1 MVSTEGL
8 VGVHLLEHDGW
19 GADEAPQAVTT
30 AGIAAALGVGDAL
43 SDRVDLLSTLS
54 AMADDGLVR
63 SRETAVVGESGEHT
77 GYELTDEGRAL
88 AAAVGE
94 ELADLSV
101 TVRVD
106 GDRER
111 VSLPA
116 AAERLDDTGLV
127 ELGRRVGIEG
137 VDEIAETPR
146 EDVVDRSAPTATLRD
161 ALGAVADGAARTVL
175 LTGGA
180 GIGKT
185 TLVEYARERADERE
199 MVVLAGGGR
208 GDAGGPYGAVR
219 SALDDRRERFVA
231 LFEGTGTDLDP
242 GDDARERRL
251 SLFYDIETAL
261 RELADETPVLLVV
274 DDLHDADEESRAM
287 LAHLAEALAESPICL
302 LGAARTGD
310 RTDGEAPVPDGL
322 SAAADERIDL
332 GPLDRAATG
341 ELVERVLDD
350 TAVPA
355 SFVDAIH
362 DHTGGTPL
370 FVEESVAALRADGVI
385 DPAYG
390 HYPDDATLPVPD
402 RVEAVVE
409 RRVAALEG
417 PVREVLEYGAV
428 VGSPIPLSVLSVAV
442 DRAESTLR
450 ECVDVLADGTIWHR
464 VDGGS
469 VAFETDIVREVVLDG
484 IDDDRERALRRTVAE
499 AFLDVYGT
507 ETPSQSGRIARQF
520 AAAGAPERA
529 MDHAM
534 RAGDHALE
542 VYAHEM
548 ALEHFET
555 ALVLARRADDEA
567 SVLDAVER
575 IGRVHAT
582 RGEYEE
588 ADRRYDYVLERT
600 DDRDLRRRIARQR
613 VSMRINQGEYE
624 ACIDVARDVLSEW
637 DGETAD
643 PTVCRLLG
651 AEGWA
656 RQITG
661 DPDRARELFERSLAM
676 ARELDD
682 DDLRARALHRLGTLE
697 NFLGDVETAI
707 DLLESA
713 TDVAAASDLIE
724 RESSSV
730 NNLAMIHLK
739 RGDLSTARDQYARS
753 RELARVVGDRVGEVL
768 TVGNLGYVE
777 QQMGNWDQTVEY
789 ARECLSMAE
798 SLDIRASVSIGHRL
812 LGVVAGYRGEFDE
825 ARSRL
830 RESLDIER
838 EMQHMR
844 FVALVHAELARIDRV
859 TGDLDAALDH
869 AREARTAALDVDR
882 QWEARANAELGAIYL
897 RRGHLPAARACYER
911 GLEQAAEA
919 QNSEVRILN
928 RLGVAAVALAAGE
941 SVAAHDAAATALG
954 AACGTQMP
962 LLVVRA
968 QTVYGRC
975 LLARGAP
982 AVAERVLRDAR
993 VRADS
998 LGAVVELARV
1008 ERALGE
1014 SLAAQGAGARGDALA
1029 DRALDRAADIGAG
1042 SMTAACE
1049 PSPER
1054 STGTD

>member
-1 MVSTEGL
+1 M
-8 VGVHLLEHDGW
+8 GVHLLEHDGW
-19 GADEAPQAVTT
+19 ETGEAPQAVTT
-30 AGIAAALGVGDAL
+30 AGVASALGVGDAL

-54 AMADDGLVR
+54 AMAEAGLVR

-88 AAAVGE
+88 AASARE

-127 ELGRRVGIEG
+127 ELGRRVGVEG
-137 VDEIAETPR
+137 VDDVTETPR
-146 EDVVDRSAPTATLRD
+146 DDVVDRSAATATLRD
-161 ALGAVADGAARTVL
+161 ALEDVADGAARTVL
-175 LTGGA
+175 LTGAA

-185 TLVEYARERADERE
+185 TLVEYARERAEERG
-199 MVVLAGGGR
+199 MVVLAGAGR
-208 GDAGGPYGAVR
+208 GDASGPYGAVR
-219 SALDDRRERFVA
+219 SALEDRRERFAA
-231 LFEGTGTDLDP
+231 LFERAGADLEP

-251 SLFYDIETAL
+251 SLFYDVETAL
-261 RELADETPVLLVV
+261 RELADETPVCLVV

-287 LAHLAEALAESPICL
+287 LAHLAEALAEHPVCL
-302 LGAARTGD
+302 LGAARTGE
-310 RTDGEAPVPDGL
+310 RTDDEAAVPEGL
-322 SAAADERIDL
+322 AVAAAERVDL

-362 DHTGGTPL
+362 NHTGGTPL

-442 DRAESTLR
+442 DRPESTLR

-464 VDGGS
+464 VDGDR
-469 VAFETDIVREVVLDG
+469 VAFETDVVREVVLDG
-484 IDDDRERALRRTVAE
+484 VDDDRERALRRTVAE
-499 AFLDVYGT
+499 AFLEVYGT

-520 AAAGAPERA
+520 EAAGDPDRA

-555 ALVLARRADDEA
+555 ALVLAREADDET

-600 DDRDLRRRIARQR
+600 DDRDLHRRIARQR

-661 DPDRARELFERSLAM
+661 EPDRARELFERSLAM
-676 ARELDD
+676 ARELGDD
-682 DDLRARALHRLGTLE
+682 ELRARALHRLGTLE
-697 NFLGDVETAI
+697 NFVGDVETAI
-707 DLLESA
+707 DLVESA
-713 TDVAAASDLIE
+713 VDVAAE
-724 RESSSV
+724 VGFVEGESSSV
-730 NNLAMIHLK
+730 NNLATIHLK
-739 RGDLSTARDQYARS
+739 RGDLATARDLYARS
-753 RELARVVGDRVGEVL
+753 RDLDRTAGDRVGEVL

-777 QQMGNWDQTVEY
+777 QQMGNWDRTVEY

-798 SLDIRASVSIGHRL
+798 SLDVRASVSIGHRL
-812 LGVVAGYRGEFDE
+812 LGVVASYRGEFDA

-830 RESLDIER
+830 SESLAIER

-844 FVALVHAELARIDRV
+844 FVALVHAELARVDRV
-859 TGDLDAALDH
+859 TGDLDGALDH
-869 AREARTAALDVDR
+869 AREARDAALDVDR
-882 QWEARANAELGAIYL
+882 QWQARANAELGAVYL
-897 RRGHLPAARACYER
+897 RRGHLPSARACHER

-919 QNSEVRILN
+919 QNAEVRILN

-941 SVAAHDAAATALG
+941 AVAAHDAAATALG
-954 AACGTQMP
+954 AARGTQMP

-975 LLARGAP
+975 LLARGALE
-982 AVAERVLRDAR
+982 VAERVLRDAR

-1014 SLAAQGAGARGDALA
+1014 SLAAQGADGRGDALA
-1029 DRALDRAADIGAG
+1029 ERARDRAADVGA
-1042 SMTAACE
+1042 AAVASDCR
-1049 PSPER
+1049 PTPETT
-1054 STGTD
+1054 STD